1 MPTEQRPP
9 TATARPS
16 TVRQSIDALIDEVE
30 QTRLSDPPDRVE
42 RLERQIDM
50 SHRNTRLLASNFDDM
65 QTTLQQLVE
74 EVRRLSESLRSTSPP
89 SSPKATAKQQ
99 PLVEPSIEQ
108 VEEGLRGNNGY
119 GLGGLGKDRVG
130 EWKGEEH

>member
-1 MPTEQRPP
+1 
-9 TATARPS
+9 
-16 TVRQSIDALIDEVE
+16 
-30 QTRLSDPPDRVE
+30 VE